1 MGRVDDGVVFCG
13 KNVYKIKEILP
24 VQKIF
29 ENLVKE
35 FDDEPD

>member
-1 MGRVDDGVVFCG
+1 MFGG